1 MEAKK
6 ISQKKSERMN
16 VRDYITTAIMF
27 VLLFLVFS
35 VVGTPIGMTV
45 VGNLFVFAVCAV
57 LWGTIY
63 LLLYSKVN
71 KKGVVLLFSLIL
83 AVLMLMNFWAMS
95 VIIAIGGIVAEI
107 VWRKLDRRKFSTMLI
122 CFTIQIVFWYLAMT
136 LPLIFLKDLYLAAVP
151 AYAELYSAVAK
162 LVVGPMF
169 FVGLAAT
176 IVGCIIGAYLG
187 KLLLKK
193 HFQKAGIV

>member
-1 MEAKK
+1 METNKV
-6 ISQKKSERMN
+6 SQRKSERMN

-45 VGNLFVFAVCAV
+45 VGNLFVFAVCAI

-71 KKGVVLLFSLIL
+71 KNGVVLLFSLIL

-122 CFTIQIVFWYLAMT
+122 CFTIQIVFWYFAMT

-151 AYAELYSAVAK
+151 AYAELYSAVAE

-176 IVGCIIGAYLG
+176 VVDCIIGAYLG

>member
-1 MEAKK
+1 METKK
-6 ISQKKSERMN
+6 VSQKKSEKMN

-35 VVGTPIGMTV
+35 VVGTPVGMTV
-45 VGNLFVFAVCAV
+45 IGSLFVFAVCAL

-83 AVLMLMNFWAMS
+83 AVLMLMNFWGISLFIAM
-95 VIIAIGGIVAEI
+95 GGVLAEI

-122 CFTIQIVFWYLAMT
+122 CFTIQIA
-136 LPLIFLKDLYLAAVP
+136 LIFLKDLYLAAVP
-151 AYAELYSAVAK
+151 AYAELYSAVFE

-169 FVGLAAT
+169 FVGLVAT
-176 IVGCIIGAYLG
+176 MIGCIVGAYLG